1 MWIVRLALR
10 RPYTF
15 VVVSLLVF
23 ILGISA
29 IITTPK
35 DIFPIIDIPVVSVIW
50 SYNGLSPEE
59 MANRMVTISERAMT
73 TTVNDIEHIES
84 QAYSG
89 VAVIKIFFQPNA
101 KVETALSQ
109 VTALVQTQ
117 LRIMPPGTTPPNIV
131 KYDVSSVPVLQMGLS
146 GEGLSEQQL
155 FDYGLNYVRT
165 QLATVQGASVP
176 LPYGG
181 KQAQIMVD
189 LIPGQL
195 YAKHL
200 SPADI
205 SSAISFQ
212 NLILPTGTVKMGDR
226 EYNVRLNSS
235 PLTIAEMNELPIRAS
250 GGAVVLMKD
259 VAQVRSGYLPQVNV
273 VRIDGNR
280 ASLMTILR
288 NGHASTLDIVRE
300 VKAALPRVQSILPPA
315 LKITPLFD
323 QSLFVRA
330 SIYSVLKEGVIA
342 ALLTGL
348 MILVF
353 LGSWRSTLIVCTSIP
368 LSILTSQIILSALGH
383 SINVM
388 TLGGMALA
396 VGILVDDATVTIE
409 NVHRNMAMRKPLTRA
424 LLDGAQQIAVPTFV
438 STLSICIVFV
448 PVVLLTGAARFLFTP
463 LAMAVVFA
471 MLASYFFSRT
481 LVPTM
486 VHHML
491 GPEVPIYATEESKHG
506 HHLDLGWVWRLHFR
520 FDDWFE
526 GRRERYRR
534 LLEWSLHN
542 RRLVLGLFATFV
554 AASSLLVFVIGQDF
568 FPYVDSGQIRLHVR
582 CPAGTRIETTE
593 QIFAQVDEELRRIIP
608 PEEVQLII
616 DNIGLPV
623 SGVNLAFSDTSSISA
638 ADGDILIS
646 LNPEKHGPTRGYVRL
661 IRERLNEKFPQ
672 ESFFFAAANM
682 TTQILNFGLP
692 APIDV
697 QVVGR
702 DPETN
707 YAVAERLLARVQK
720 VSGVVDAHIH
730 QEVARPQFDVNVD
743 RAKAQELGLT
753 QRDVAQS
760 MLISLSGSYM
770 AAPNQWLNPATGIN
784 YNVTVQ
790 TPQNSIS
797 SLDAM
802 QSTPVNGPQ
811 NIQATAKDTHLLGNL
826 AKVSRSTGPTLIS
839 HYNVQ
844 PVYDILCDVDR
855 RDLGGV
861 AGDVQKILDDETG
874 SGRLPRGSWLVLRGQ
889 AETMHSSF
897 VRLGLGIGFAVIFI
911 YLLMAVN
918 FQSWLD
924 PFIILMALPG
934 AFAGILWMLF
944 VSQTTFSVPSMM
956 GTIMAIGVA
965 TANSI
970 LVVSFANDER
980 TTGMGPLEAALSAG
994 YVRLRPV
1001 CMTALAMVI
1010 GMVPMAL
1017 GLGEGG
1023 EQNAPLGRAVI
1034 GGLLFATVSTLFIVP
1049 IFYTVF
1055 RKKAPINWDQEIDLE
1070 SHEELPEEGTQPA

>member
-29 IITTPK
+29 IVTTPK

-50 SYNGLSPEE
+50 SYTGLSPEE

-84 QAYSG
+84 QSYQG

-101 KVETALSQ
+101 KVEVALSQ

-117 LRIMPPGTTPPNIV
+117 LRIMPPGTTPPSIV

-155 FDYGLNYVRT
+155 FDFGLNYVRT

-176 LPYGG
+176 PPYGG

-189 LIPGQL
+189 LFPDQL

-205 SSAISFQ
+205 SNAITTQ
-212 NLILPTGTVKMGDR
+212 NLILPTGTAKMGDL

-235 PLTIAEMNELPIRAS
+235 PTTIAEMNELPVRAAD
-250 GGAVVLMKD
+250 GAVVLLKD
-259 VAQVRSGYLPQVNV
+259 VAQVRSGFLPQINV
-273 VRIDGNR
+273 VRINGSR
-280 ASLMTILR
+280 AALTTILR
-288 NGHASTLDIVRE
+288 NGRASTLDIVRKI
-300 VKAALPRVQSILPPA
+300 KAALPRVLASLPPSMR
-315 LKITPLFD
+315 ITPLFD

-330 SIYSVLKEGVIA
+330 AIYGVIKEATLA

-353 LGSWRSTLIVCTSIP
+353 LGSWRSTLIVCISIP
-368 LSILTSQIILSALGH
+368 LSILTSQIVLSAFGK

-424 LLDGAQQIAVPTFV
+424 LLDGAEQIAVPTLV
-438 STLSICIVFV
+438 SSLSICIVFV
-448 PVVLLTGAARFLFTP
+448 PVVLLTGAARLLFTP

-491 GPEVPIYATEESKHG
+491 GPEVSIYAGGHHG
-506 HHLDLGWVWRLHFR
+506 HQGLSWIWRMHFR
-520 FDDWFE
+520 FNEWFE
-526 GRRERYRR
+526 KMRERYRQM
-534 LLEWSLHN
+534 LEWSLHH
-542 RRLVLGLFATFV
+542 RGLVLGGFAGV
-554 AASSLLVFVIGQDF
+554 VVLSALLLVVIGQDF
-568 FPYVDSGQIRLHVR
+568 FPYVDSGQMRLHVR
-582 CPAGTRIETTE
+582 CPAGTRVETTE
-593 QIFAQVDEELRRIIP
+593 QIFAEVEAEIRRVLPADEVEMIL
-608 PEEVQLII
+608 
-616 DNIGLPV
+616 DNIGLPT
-623 SGVNLAFSDTSSISA
+623 SGINLAFSDSA
-638 ADGDILIS
+638 TIGTADGDILIA
-646 LNPEKHGPTRGYVRL
+646 LNPEKHGSTREYMRRL
-661 IRERLNEKFPQ
+661 RERLKERFPQ
-672 ESFFFAAANM
+672 EAFFFAAANM

-692 APIDV
+692 APVDV

-702 DPETN
+702 DMAGN
-707 YAVAERLLARVQK
+707 YEVAKRLLARVRQ
-720 VSGVVDAHIH
+720 VPGVVDAHIH
-730 QEVARPQFDVNVD
+730 QEMERPGFDVKVD
-743 RAKAQELGLT
+743 RAKAQQLGLS

-770 AAPNQWLNPATGIN
+770 AAPNQWLNPVTGIN
-784 YNVTVQ
+784 YQVTVQ
-790 TPQNSIS
+790 TPQGLIP

-802 QSTPVNGPQ
+802 GRTPVNGPQ
-811 NIQATAKDTHLLGNL
+811 NIQTTNKDMHLLANL
-826 AKVSRSTGPTLIS
+826 ASVSRSAAPTVIS

-844 PVYDILCDVDR
+844 PVFDLYCDVDR
-855 RDLGGV
+855 RDLGAV
-861 AGDVQKILDDETG
+861 AHEVQKILDQETA
-874 SGRLPRGSWLVLRGQ
+874 SGRLPRGSWLVMRGQ
-889 AETMHSSF
+889 VETMQNSF
-897 VRLGLGIGFAVIFI
+897 FRLGLGIAFAVVFI

-918 FQSWLD
+918 FQSWVD
-924 PFIILMALPG
+924 PFVILMALPG
-934 AFAGILWMLF
+934 AFAGILWVLF
-944 VSQTTFSVPSMM
+944 VTQTTFSVPSLM
-956 GTIMAIGVA
+956 GTIMSIGVA

-980 TTGMGPLEAALSAG
+980 GEGKGAVEAALSAG

-1001 CMTALAMVI
+1001 CMTALAMII
-1010 GMVPMAL
+1010 GMIPMAMAM
-1017 GLGEGG
+1017 GEGG

-1049 IFYTVF
+1049 IFYSIL
-1055 RKKAPINWDQEIDLE
+1055 RKRAPIDWDKRIDRE
-1070 SHEELPEEGTQPA
+1070 AQAGPPEEGAQPA